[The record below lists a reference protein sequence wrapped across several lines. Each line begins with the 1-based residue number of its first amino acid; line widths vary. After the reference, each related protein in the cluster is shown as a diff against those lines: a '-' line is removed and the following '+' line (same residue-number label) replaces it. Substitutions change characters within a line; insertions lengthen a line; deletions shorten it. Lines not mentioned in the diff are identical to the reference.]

1 MPAPA
6 RTRAKRAKT
15 GARPPVA
22 KGLATAAQD
31 AIALAFD
38 EVGGVPA
45 LAEWVKASEDNRKIF
60 YANLYPKLIAIQV
73 AGDPEHPVIHEIR
86 RSLVRP

>member
-6 RTRAKRAKT
+6 RKRAARARS
-15 GARPPVA
+15 GAAP
-22 KGLATAAQD
+22 GGQATAAHD